1 MDDILDRVAGSMA
14 LEGFELTEDDRRRI
28 QTLIEHPEL
37 KEQLLQELVKKH
49 TDKQGDMAMEELYIQ
64 FDQECDTIM
73 CWWPGS
79 LTVEQW
85 DLLCSKYS
93 LDRCFEG

>member
-37 KEQLLQELVKKH
+37 KEIRLAAPLREYPKF
-49 TDKQGDMAMEELYIQ
+49 EETLRSLFPEAEIRYI
-64 FDQECDTIM
+64 
-73 CWWPGS
+73 
-79 LTVEQW
+79 
-85 DLLCSKYS
+85 
-93 LDRCFEG
+93 